1 METLFT
7 TLRWLYNEFS
17 LSALQGANFK
27 MVKLMSNLIVSS
39 EIEIDTPPP
48 PFVIF
53 SVDPILK
60 AGHF

>member
-39 EIEIDTPPP
+39 EIEIDTHP